1 MSKFGDAFKAARKK
15 FEGSGSPNDYVFEF
29 NGKKYS
35 ILKKGETKSGVMKKF
50 KGVSRS
56 LTPKLRPT
64 TPEKKAKIPEGRGIN
79 ATVPRKGTARPGGT
93 AVPPSTG
100 VGGGIFAGKGKG
112 SDKPKAKTGPK
123 VEQKRRADKKSSM
136 PDELSNAPM
145 DSSKGRTMSDLKGEA
160 KLRNQKPRNPRD
172 NQAKTGMSFRDEAML
187 RRLARKLEAEK
198 ATKRRLKREDT
209 KNANRIQRDSES
221 RRRSGQTNMPT
232 PSKPQISAAARRK
245 MDNEYER
252 PQRVGKDAPR
262 GRMLADDYYD
272 AYNLGGDVPAKKPMV
287 MKGGK
292 KIPAYA
298 ADGIGKMNKGGM
310 TKKSGYMG
318 GGMAKKKSGY
328 MGGGMTKKKGVMT
341 YNMGGMVKSQVNN
354 LKGKK

>member
-1 MSKFGDAFKAARKK
+1 MSAFGDAFKEARKK
-15 FEGSGSPNDYVFEF
+15 FEGSGSPTDYVFEF
-29 NGKKYS
+29 KGKKYS

-64 TPEKKAKIPEGRGIN
+64 PKKRDGDQDKGSSAAEMAKKKRDAKKVLAALDQQGPDRGKAK
-79 ATVPRKGTARPGGT
+79 PGGT
-93 AVPPSTG
+93 AVSPRTG
-100 VGGGIFAGKGKG
+100 VGGGKFAGKGAGK
-112 SDKPKAKTGPK
+112 DKPMDKGVQVP
-123 VEQKRRADKKSSM
+123 RAD
-136 PDELSNAPM
+136 PP
-145 DSSKGRTMSDLKGEA
+145 KG
-160 KLRNQKPRNPRD
+160 KPRNPRD
-172 NQAKTGMSFRDEAML
+172 NQAKTGMSFRDEALL
-187 RRLARKLEAEK
+187 RRQARKLEAEK
-198 ATKRRLKREDT
+198 ATKRRLKKEDT

-221 RRRSGQTNMPT
+221 RRRSGQTNMTT
-232 PSKPQISAAARRK
+232 PSKPQISAAARRR

-272 AYNLGGDVPAKKPMV
+272 AYNPGGSVPAKKPMV

>member
-1 MSKFGDAFKAARKK
+1 MSAFGDAFKEARKK
-15 FEGSGSPNDYVFEF
+15 FEGSGSPTDYVFEF
-29 NGKKYS
+29 KGKKYS

-56 LTPKLRPT
+56 LTPKLRPNT
-64 TPEKKAKIPEGRGIN
+64 EKPLTQKQKDAIRDAQKSTRTDLSQDSSVTPK
-79 ATVPRKGTARPGGT
+79 RKARPGGT
-93 AVPPSTG
+93 AVSPRTG
-100 VGGGIFAGKGKG
+100 VGGGKFAGKGAGK
-112 SDKPKAKTGPK
+112 DKPMDKGVQVP
-123 VEQKRRADKKSSM
+123 RAD
-136 PDELSNAPM
+136 PP
-145 DSSKGRTMSDLKGEA
+145 KG
-160 KLRNQKPRNPRD
+160 KPRNPRD
-172 NQAKTGMSFRDEAML
+172 NQAKTGMSFRDEALL
-187 RRLARKLEAEK
+187 RRQARKLEAEK
-198 ATKRRLKREDT
+198 ATKRRLKKEDT

-221 RRRSGQTNMPT
+221 RRRSGQTNMTT
-232 PSKPQISAAARRK
+232 PSKPQISAAARRR

-272 AYNLGGDVPAKKPMV
+272 AYNPGGSVPAKKPMV